1 LPLKGEQS
9 EGECTVTGWGTLSA
23 GGSTPDVL
31 MKVTN
36 DLFQN
41 FKKYFFLDFR
51 ILSCEIYLL
60 LIKVLSYK

>member
-1 LPLKGEQS
+1 MPLKGEQS

-36 DLFQN
+36 DLFRN
-41 FKKYFFLDFR
+41 FQILIFR
-51 ILSCEIYLL
+51 LKDI
-60 LIKVLSYK
+60 VT